1 MTMLLRNAA
10 LALSLALGVFA
21 APAAVAAPIPVGD
34 FFRDAKF
41 TSVSLSP
48 TGEYITVSVLQG
60 DRTVLA
66 AFRVSD
72 MSLLSKWDYGA
83 KNHIDRVDWVADDR
97 LFLYVSKKV
106 GRFDSRVGQADVYA
120 SNVDGTKRADI
131 PNGGTYSIVDKT
143 WDDPSSVLVVRSID
157 SAYLSR
163 LNVNDGRVTT
173 VANAPLR
180 FGTFILDHDRKVRY
194 AVGTEESGERV
205 TLRRQGDGWAEVSR
219 SKLGDAT
226 RSPLGFDA
234 DNKRVLFA
242 VTDKGEP
249 ERLVLTDPE
258 SGEERVLMPSKNVSP
273 GSYLVSS
280 DEKELLAVGY
290 LDGMPNYEF
299 INKDHPEAKLYAG
312 LINAFPDH
320 AVDFDGISRDGRYV
334 LVRAYSDVDPGSYYV
349 YDRQNSSAQFLLS
362 AREWIKPEQMSPM
375 EVITIT
381 ARDGTKLH
389 GYLTV
394 PKDSSGKNLPLI
406 LHPHGGPHGPR
417 DEWGFNPEVQ
427 FLASRGYAVLQVNF
441 RGSGGYGDA
450 FMEKGYRKWGTE
462 MVDDMTDAVNWAIAE
477 GIADRNRLCTY
488 GASYGGY
495 AALQSVVREPDLYQ
509 CAIGYVGLYN
519 MSLWMKDSDVADSQW
534 GRNYQKDVF
543 PDTEAGRQAQSPAF
557 NVSRIKADLMLVHG
571 AKDPRVPISQYNF
584 LMDRLKD
591 AGKAP
596 EVTIV
601 EDKEG
606 HGFYDYQNQ
615 VDLYTAME
623 AFLAKHLGAGQ
634 PTSAP

>member
-10 LALSLALGVFA
+10 LALTLALGAFA

-143 WDDPSSVLVVRSID
+143 WDDPSSVLVERSYD
-157 SAYLSR
+157 SAFLSR
-163 LNVNDGRVTT
+163 LNVYDGRVST

-180 FGTFILDHDRKVRY
+180 FGSFVLDNDGKVRY
-194 AVGTEESGERV
+194 AVGAEESGERV
-205 TLRRQGDGWAEVSR
+205 TLRRNGESWTEVSR
-219 SKLGDAT
+219 SKLGGAT

-234 DNKRVLFA
+234 DNKRVLFS

-249 ERLVLTDPE
+249 ERLVLADPE
-258 SGEERVLMPSKNVSP
+258 SGEDSVIFANKTVSP
-273 GSYLVSS
+273 DSLLLSS
-280 DEKELLAVGY
+280 DEKELLAVRY
-290 LDGMPNYEF
+290 SDGLPSYQF
-299 INKDHPEAKLYAG
+299 INKDHPESKLYAG

-320 AVDFDGISRDGRYV
+320 AVEFDGISRDGRYV
-334 LVRAYSDVDPGSYYV
+334 LVHAYSDVDPGSYYV
-349 YDRQNSSAQFLLS
+349 YDRKNSSAQFLLAS
-362 AREWIKPEQMSPM
+362 RDWIKPAQMSPM
-375 EVITIT
+375 EAIAVT

-394 PKDSSGKNLPLI
+394 PKDGSGKNLPLI
-406 LHPHGGPHGPR
+406 LFPHGGPHGPR
-417 DEWGFNPEVQ
+417 DEWGFNSEVQ
-427 FLASRGYAVLQVNF
+427 FLASRGYAVLQINF
-441 RGSGGYGDA
+441 RGSGGYGDT
-450 FMEKGYRKWGTE
+450 FMGMGYRKWGTA
-462 MVDDMTDAVNWAIAE
+462 MIDDMTDAVKWAIGE
-477 GIADRNRLCTY
+477 GIADPGRVCAY

-495 AALQSVVREPDLYQ
+495 AALQSAVREPDLYK
-509 CAIGYVGLYN
+509 CTIGYVGIY
-519 MSLWMKDSDVADSQW
+519 SLPLWSKDSDIADSQW
-534 GRNYQKDVF
+534 GRNYHLDVM
-543 PDTEAGRQAQSPAF
+543 PESEAGRQAQSAAF
-557 NVSRIKADLMLVHG
+557 NVDRIKAAVMLVHG

-584 LMDRLKD
+584 LLKRLKD